1 MAIKTNPLTNTE
13 VKQAKPRDKEYL
25 LVDGDGLSLRIKPT
39 GSKTWVFNYYRPH
52 TKKRANLSFGIY
64 PDVSLAQARDR
75 RREARQ
81 LVAQEIDPK
90 QHRDQQA
97 SEHQQRASATLETVT
112 REWFRLK
119 AAKVTAAYADDII
132 RSLEN
137 HIFPLLG
144 ALPIS
149 NITAPLTIASLKPLA
164 NTGKLEMVK
173 RISQRLN
180 EVMIYA
186 VNTGIIHSNPLAG
199 IRHAFETPK
208 VANNPTLKPDQ
219 LPELMTALSR
229 ANIRIVTRCLI
240 EWQLHTMTRPTEA
253 AGARWDEISIDD
265 KLWIIPAERMK
276 KRKEHVIPLTPQTLA
291 LLEAIR
297 PVSGRSPYLFPSDI
311 HPKKHASSSTAN
323 MALKTRMGFKGR
335 LTAHGMR
342 ALAST
347 TLNER
352 AFDVDVIESALAHTD
367 KNHVRAT
374 YNRAQYI
381 ERRRKMMEWW
391 SSHIEEAAT
400 GSMSMSSGHKTLR
413 AI

>member
-1 MAIKTNPLTNTE
+1 NSA
-13 VKQAKPRDKEYL
+13 
-25 LVDGDGLSLRIKPT
+25 
-39 GSKTWVFNYYRPH
+39 
-52 TKKRANLSFGIY
+52 
-64 PDVSLAQARDR
+64 
-75 RREARQ
+75 
-81 LVAQEIDPK
+81 
-90 QHRDQQA
+90 
-97 SEHQQRASATLETVT
+97 HQQHASATLETIT
-112 REWFRLK
+112 REWFKLK
-119 AAKVTAAYADDII
+119 AAKVTPAYAEDII

-137 HIFPLLG
+137 HIFPKLG
-144 ALPIS
+144 KLPIS
-149 NITAPLTIASLKPLA
+149 KITAPLTIESLKPLA

-208 VANNPTLKPDQ
+208 VANNPTLKPEQ

-253 AGARWDEISIDD
+253 AGARWEEINLDD

-311 HPKKHASSSTAN
+311 NPRKHASSSTAN
-323 MALKTRMGFKGR
+323 MALKERMGFKAR

-347 TLNER
+347 TLNEG

-367 KNHVRAT
+367 KNHIRAT

-400 GSMSMSSGHKTLR
+400 GNMSMASGHKTLR

>member
-39 GSKTWVFNYYRPH
+39 GSKTWVFNYYRPY

-64 PDVSLAQARDR
+64 PDVSLAQARER

-90 QHRDQQA
+90 QHRDEQNSA
-97 SEHQQRASATLETVT
+97 HQQSASSTLETIT
-112 REWFRLK
+112 REWFKLK
-119 AAKVTAAYADDII
+119 SAKVTLAYADDII

-137 HIFPLLG
+137 HIFPNLG
-144 ALPIS
+144 KLPIS
-149 NITAPLTIASLKPLA
+149 KITAPLTIESLKPLA

-199 IRHAFETPK
+199 IRHAFETPT

-253 AGARWDEISIDD
+253 AGARWDEINLEDR
-265 KLWIIPAERMK
+265 LWIIPAERMK
-276 KRKEHVIPLTPQTLA
+276 KRKEHVIPLTPQTLV
-291 LLEAIR
+291 LLDAIR
-297 PVSGRSPYLFPSDI
+297 PISGNSPYLFPSDI
-311 HPKKHASSSTAN
+311 NPRKHASSSTAN
-323 MALKTRMGFKGR
+323 MALKQRMGFKAR
-335 LTAHGMR
+335 LTAHSMR

-347 TLNER
+347 TLNEQ

-367 KNHVRAT
+367 KNHIRAT

-381 ERRRKMMEWW
+381 ERRRKMMAWW
-391 SSHIEEAAT
+391 SNHIEQAASGNLSLAA
-400 GSMSMSSGHKTLR
+400 GSNVIK
-413 AI
+413 